1 MGSEGRVDGETPAG
15 RSEHPSTPGVMARH
29 RPRSGNQVLPWSWL
43 VQASRGRKLVLEVK
57 VFGSLGFHG
66 NNICVSLRD
75 EHVGM
80 PRLSKGL
87 RAGVQGSSV
96 YTGLVPTFIDGQWG
110 KGVKGAAC
118 YGLRGYREL

>member
-1 MGSEGRVDGETPAG
+1 MGRHQQAGVSIHPHQGSRPGTGHGLET
-15 RSEHPSTPGVMARH
+15 RSLP
-29 RPRSGNQVLPWSWL
+29 RPWL

-87 RAGVQGSSV
+87 RAGIQGSSV